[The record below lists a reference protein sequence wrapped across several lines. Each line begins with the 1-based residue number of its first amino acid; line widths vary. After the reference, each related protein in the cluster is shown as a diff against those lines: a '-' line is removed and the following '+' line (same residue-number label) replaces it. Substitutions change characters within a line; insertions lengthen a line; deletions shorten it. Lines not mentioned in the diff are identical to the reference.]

1 MSCKVVGNII
11 LSNFSISVCLFLS
24 VLTWFPRQC
33 LPDFVSICINA
44 IFWSVSDVLVSV
56 CMTFLVLTWF
66 FKISLM
72 FLSLLTWLSL
82 MFLSLSTR
90 SCQCLYR
97 LLVIAHFFFFIN
109 VCVIF
114 SHLVYTMC
122 LSLFAQFTCQYLWG
136 FLFWSFIFDCL
147 CNIFIL
153 FWVRQQLEKKWYPEI
168 LEWIRI
174 SV

>member
-97 LLVIAHFFFFIN
+97 LLVIAHFFKLMFASYF
-109 VCVIF
+109 
-114 SHLVYTMC
+114 LTLYTPC
-122 LSLFAQFTCQYLWG
+122 TCHSLHSSPVNIYEDFCFDPLFLIAYAIYLFCSEFA
-136 FLFWSFIFDCL
+136 S
-147 CNIFIL
+147 
-153 FWVRQQLEKKWYPEI
+153 
-168 LEWIRI
+168 
-174 SV
+174 S